1 MIVTVNGKEQTLT
14 ESSVGLLELIKQNDV
29 KQPDMVSVQLNGE
42 FVDRTSFETTQIKD
56 GDEIDF
62 LYFMGGGQG
71 EKKKLSIISF
81 SGDFDKLVAVFTLAS
96 GAAAVG
102 YEVNV
107 FFTFWGLNA
116 IKKERGRK
124 AIGQGF
130 LAKFFGFLQGGR
142 NNVPLSRLNFLGA
155 SPKLMTYMMRKRN
168 VATLD
173 ELIDASV
180 TLDVNLYAC
189 EMSGVILGLTLDTY
203 IPEIKEILGVAKF
216 LEISEGGQT
225 LFI

>member
-1 MIVTVNGKEQTLT
+1 MSITVNGKEQIIGNSTI
-14 ESSVGLLELIKQNDV
+14 SLLDLIKQNNV
-29 KQPDMVSVQLNGE
+29 KQPEMVSVQLNDQ
-42 FVDRTSFETTQIKD
+42 FVDRAVYSETFIKE

-62 LYFMGGGQG
+62 LYFMGGGQQ
-71 EKKKLSIISF
+71 KKLSLISF
-81 SGDFDKLVAVFTLAS
+81 SGDFDKLVAAFTLAS

-102 YEVNV
+102 YEVNL

-116 IKKERGRK
+116 IKNERGRK
-124 AIGQGF
+124 AIGKGF
-130 LAKFFGFLQGGR
+130 LARFFGFLQGGR
-142 NNVPLSRLNFLGA
+142 NNVPLSRLNFAGL

-173 ELIDASV
+173 ELIDASIA
-180 TLDVNLYAC
+180 LNVNLYAC
-189 EMSGVILGLTLDTY
+189 EMSGIILGHTKDTY

-216 LEISEGGQT
+216 LEISEGGRT

>member
-1 MIVTVNGKEQTLT
+1 MKITVNGKEQHFDESDLLLLT
-14 ESSVGLLELIKQNDV
+14 LIKLNNV
-29 KQPDMVSVQLNGE
+29 KQPDMVSVQLNGA
-42 FVDRTSFETTQIKD
+42 FVQRADFELTLLKE
-56 GDEIDF
+56 GDEVEF
-62 LYFMGGGQG
+62 LYFMGGGQQ
-71 EKKKLSIISF
+71 KKLSLISF
-81 SGDFDKLVAVFTLAS
+81 SGDFDKLVATFTLAS

-116 IKKERGRK
+116 IKQERGRK
-124 AIGQGF
+124 AVGKGF
-130 LAKFFGFLQGGR
+130 LAKFFGYLQGGR
-142 NNVPLSRLNFLGA
+142 NNVPLSRLNFAGI

-173 ELIDASV
+173 ELIEASIA
-180 TLDVNLYAC
+180 LDVNLYAC
-189 EMSGVILGLTLDTY
+189 EMSGVILGLEKDTY

-216 LEISEGGQT
+216 LELSEGGQT

>member
-1 MIVTVNGKEQTLT
+1 MKLIVNGKEQSFS
-14 ESSVGLLELIKQNDV
+14 ESKLLLLDLIKHNNV
-29 KQPDMVSVQLNGE
+29 KQPDMVSVQLNGN
-42 FVDRTSFETTQIKD
+42 FVERSDFESTHVKE
-56 GDEIDF
+56 GDEVDF
-62 LYFMGGGQG
+62 LYFMGGGQQ
-71 EKKKLSIISF
+71 KKLSLISF

-124 AIGQGF
+124 AIGKGF
-130 LAKFFGFLQGGR
+130 LAKFFGYLQGGR
-142 NNVPLSRLNFLGA
+142 NNVPLSRLNFAGI

-173 ELIDASV
+173 ELIEASIA
-180 TLDVNLYAC
+180 LNVNLYAC
-189 EMSGVILGLTLDTY
+189 EMSGVILGLEKDTY

-216 LEISEGGQT
+216 LEISEGGRT

>member
-1 MIVTVNGKEQTLT
+1 MKIIVNGKEQTYS
-14 ESSVGLLELIKQNDV
+14 ESKLLLLDLIKANDV
-29 KQPDMVSVQLNGE
+29 KQPDMVSVQLNGA
-42 FVDRTSFETTQIKD
+42 FVQRTDFEQTHIQD
-56 GDEIDF
+56 GDEVDF
-62 LYFMGGGQG
+62 LYFMGGGQQ
-71 EKKKLSIISF
+71 KKLSIISF
-81 SGDFDKLVAVFTLAS
+81 SGDFDKLVATFTLAS

-124 AIGQGF
+124 AIGKGF

-142 NNVPLSRLNFLGA
+142 NNVPLSRLNFAGL

-173 ELIDASV
+173 ELIEASIA
-180 TLDVNLYAC
+180 LNVNLYAC
-189 EMSGVILGLTLDTY
+189 EMSGVILGLEKDTY

-216 LEISEGGQT
+216 LEISQEGQT

>member
-1 MIVTVNGKEQTLT
+1 
-14 ESSVGLLELIKQNDV
+14 
-29 KQPDMVSVQLNGE
+29 MVSVQLNGA
-42 FVDRTSFETTQIKD
+42 FVQRTDFEQTHIQD
-56 GDEIDF
+56 GDEVDF
-62 LYFMGGGQG
+62 LYFMGGGQQ
-71 EKKKLSIISF
+71 KKLSIISF
-81 SGDFDKLVAVFTLAS
+81 SGDFDKLVATFTLAS

-124 AIGQGF
+124 AIGKGF

-142 NNVPLSRLNFLGA
+142 NNVPLSRLNFAGL

-173 ELIDASV
+173 ELIEASIA
-180 TLDVNLYAC
+180 LNVNLYAC
-189 EMSGVILGLTLDTY
+189 EMSGVILGLEKDTY

-216 LEISEGGQT
+216 LEISQEGQT

>member
-1 MIVTVNGKEQTLT
+1 MKIIVNGKEQIYS
-14 ESSVGLLELIKQNDV
+14 ESKLLLLDLIKANDV
-29 KQPDMVSVQLNGE
+29 KQPDMVSVQLNGA
-42 FVDRTSFETTQIKD
+42 FVQRSDFEQTNIQD
-56 GDEIDF
+56 GDEVDF
-62 LYFMGGGQG
+62 LYFMGGGQ
-71 EKKKLSIISF
+71 KKKLSLISF
-81 SGDFDKLVAVFTLAS
+81 SGDFDKLVATFTLAS

-124 AIGQGF
+124 AIGKGF

-142 NNVPLSRLNFLGA
+142 NNVPLSRLNFAGL

-173 ELIDASV
+173 ELIEASIA
-180 TLDVNLYAC
+180 LNVNLYAC
-189 EMSGVILGLTLDTY
+189 EMSGVILGLEKDTY

-216 LEISEGGQT
+216 LEISQDGQT

>member
-1 MIVTVNGKEQTLT
+1 MKIIVNGKEQTYS
-14 ESSVGLLELIKQNDV
+14 ESKLLLLDLIKANDV
-29 KQPDMVSVQLNGE
+29 KQPDLVSVQLNGA
-42 FVDRTSFETTQIKD
+42 FVQRTDFEQTHIQD
-56 GDEIDF
+56 GDEVDF
-62 LYFMGGGQG
+62 LYFMGGGQQ
-71 EKKKLSIISF
+71 KKLSIISF
-81 SGDFDKLVAVFTLAS
+81 SGDFDKLVATFTLAS

-124 AIGQGF
+124 AIGKGF

-142 NNVPLSRLNFLGA
+142 NNVPLSRLNFAGL

-173 ELIDASV
+173 ELIEASIA
-180 TLDVNLYAC
+180 LNVNLYAC
-189 EMSGVILGLTLDTY
+189 EMSGVILGLEKDTY

-216 LEISEGGQT
+216 LEISQEGQT